1 MGKKEGREYRKYQDK
16 SMQSVT
22 VGSGQKYEMKVGT
35 RNFKRPEWSS
45 QSLGGKGLVSLGKVL
60 REWSSL
66 EN

>member
-1 MGKKEGREYRKYQDK
+1 
-16 SMQSVT
+16 MQSVT
-22 VGSGQKYEMKVGT
+22 VGSGQKNEMKVGT

-45 QSLGGKGLVSLGKVL
+45 QSLGGKALVSLGKVL